1 MQKLEV
7 KNIIF
12 RPDIYIYIIFKC
24 QKKKFETII
33 HVKKIG
39 KKEKFF
45 IFTKN
50 NFLSNNSK
58 SFDMYH

>member
-1 MQKLEV
+1 M
-7 KNIIF
+7 
-12 RPDIYIYIIFKC
+12 
-24 QKKKFETII
+24 II

-39 KKEKFF
+39 KKGKFF